1 MDCVYYSLR
10 MQRWQGR
17 IASSTNQLWPA
28 FSPIGFVQ
36 VLDPIFAARAD
47 TRFRSLLA
55 RRLFQRFTPK
65 LANIPLEHGY
75 PPVPASL
82 FNLWRFSPLL
92 CHYGGKVIHKVTAKL
107 GMARKPAAPTV
118 RPDDT
123 TLLRETGIAE
133 GRQVPRILQSG
144 LFNEQA
150 LCNLLEN
157 NSLTSGPRVE

>member
-1 MDCVYYSLR
+1 M
-10 MQRWQGR
+10 
-17 IASSTNQLWPA
+17 
-28 FSPIGFVQ
+28 
-36 VLDPIFAARAD
+36 
-47 TRFRSLLA
+47 
-55 RRLFQRFTPK
+55 
-65 LANIPLEHGY
+65 
-75 PPVPASL
+75 
-82 FNLWRFSPLL
+82 
-92 CHYGGKVIHKVTAKL
+92 TAKL